1 MQCSSHQWTLLEL
14 QKVIDYIEGYC
25 ILFGSGEPG
34 LVLIRSGGLLGRLA
48 RRWYVISM
56 VTRYVVQ
63 SLQSARG
70 SFLPFKTE
78 SV

>member
-34 LVLIRSGGLLGRLA
+34 LVLIRWGGLLGVGMLSP
-48 RRWYVISM
+48 W
-56 VTRYVVQ
+56 
-63 SLQSARG
+63 
-70 SFLPFKTE
+70 LPDM
-78 SV
+78 